1 MLKNVSHL
9 IFYLLLTKRSTQPKT
24 SPFRCF
30 SFAKSEAFK
39 TTSASRRIV
48 KRSELRFREWLDT
61 CRINKWSQPL
71 IINRDCMRASLKR
84 VLSYRWRLCM
94 DKCHDSPLPDV
105 FQGNWNHFWTEMLQK
120 LFHPFLSSLAWP
132 AFTTESH
139 VEHFTRGGTKTQEK
153 PLWFLQQLPHFKCF
167 LRNRK
172 KIYIIPYRC
181 LEVGKQYKNSSLTVP
196 YWSSRVGEPH
206 KAEQQERR

>member
-61 CRINKWSQPL
+61 CRINKWSQTL
-71 IINRDCMRASLKR
+71 IINRNCMRASLKR
-84 VLSYRWRLCM
+84 VLSYRWRLCV

-105 FQGNWNHFWTEMLQK
+105 FQGFSGKLEPFLNWNAAK
-120 LFHPFLSSLAWP
+120 
-132 AFTTESH
+132 AFTSLPVKFGLTSVH
-139 VEHFTRGGTKTQEK
+139 DWVSRRTFHTR
-153 PLWFLQQLPHFKCF
+153 WYH
-167 LRNRK
+167 
-172 KIYIIPYRC
+172 
-181 LEVGKQYKNSSLTVP
+181 
-196 YWSSRVGEPH
+196 
-206 KAEQQERR
+206 